1 MSIYDISTIS
11 KLFLLPNNQ
20 IVSISNY
27 TTYSLYSSSIE
38 ELEIYYILPT
48 LSNTIRLAMGTT
60 SRYRHCES
68 TLDRLFLISLD
79 CRGVSLYYISV

>member
-27 TTYSLYSSSIE
+27 ITYSLYSSSIE
-38 ELEIYYILPT
+38 ELEIHYILPT

-60 SRYRHCES
+60 SRCRHYES
-68 TLDRLFLISLD
+68 TLDRLFLVSLD
-79 CRGVSLYYISV
+79 YRGVLLYYISV